1 MYTPPW
7 SHLDRRAYLRFD
19 LNENTSALPDVVK
32 KALKDWVQG
41 DAIPLYPDYA
51 SFMPTLARYV
61 GVPPEQL
68 LVTNGSDQ
76 GIEVVL
82 RSFLGAGDT
91 LLMAQPGF
99 PMFTQIAGVIGAKVQ
114 GIPYTANC
122 CFPKEDFFAAVNENT
137 KLLVLVNPD
146 NPTGIAI
153 TLDLIEEA
161 LRLRADLPVLVDE
174 AYFEF
179 TGLSALPLLAAY
191 PNLILLRTFSK
202 AFALGGLRLG
212 YIIAAPE
219 LIQEFSKVR
228 GPFDVN
234 SCAVVAAEAQ
244 LHSAGAW
251 QSFVHETMQVSKP
264 FIEAFFK
271 EKGVNFYPGAAH
283 FMLVEPEDR
292 DGAVAYL
299 KARNILVRPM
309 LAPAIASTFRMNVGT
324 LEQTQGF
331 AEVYAEY
338 LRQQAEVGVCHDSC
352 RKCVALS
359 EDKRRM

>member
-1 MYTPPW
+1 MLQVQAHIAALSIYKPPW
-7 SHLDRRAYLRFD
+7 SHIDRSAYLRFD
-19 LNENTSALPDVVK
+19 LNENTLPLPELVK
-32 KALKDWVQG
+32 TALKDWVAS

-51 SFMPTLARYV
+51 AFMPTLADYV
-61 GVPPEQL
+61 GVSPEQL

-76 GIEVVL
+76 AIEIVL
-82 RSFLGAGDT
+82 RSFLGKGDT

-114 GIPYTANC
+114 GIPYKNFR
-122 CFPKEDFFAAVNENT
+122 FPQEDFFAAVKDHT

-146 NPTGIAI
+146 NPTGIPIA
-153 TLDLIEEA
+153 LSLIEEA
-161 LRLRADLPVLVDE
+161 LKLRADLPVLVDE

-179 TGLSALPLLAAY
+179 TGISALHLLENY
-191 PNLILLRTFSK
+191 PNLMILRTFSK

-244 LHSAGAW
+244 LRSSGAW
-251 QSFVHETMQVSKP
+251 QPFVHETMQVSKP
-264 FIEAFFK
+264 YIEAFFK
-271 EKGVNFYPGAAH
+271 EHGVTFYPGAAH

-299 KARNILVRPM
+299 KERNILVRPM
-309 LAPAIASTFRMNVGT
+309 IAPTIATTFRMNVGT
-324 LEQTQGF
+324 LEQTQRF
-331 AEVYAEY
+331 AEVYADY
-338 LRQQAEVGVCHDSC
+338 LRQQ
-352 RKCVALS
+352 R
-359 EDKRRM
+359 